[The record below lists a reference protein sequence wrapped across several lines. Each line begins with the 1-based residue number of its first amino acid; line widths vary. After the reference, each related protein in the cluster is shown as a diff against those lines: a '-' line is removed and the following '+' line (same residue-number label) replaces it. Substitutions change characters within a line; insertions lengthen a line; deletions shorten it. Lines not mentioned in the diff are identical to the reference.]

1 MAFLGC
7 STGPRESE
15 VVERLGHNYFG
26 ITTAE
31 LHEDIQMYE
40 DSERR
45 GEIQPVYLDQIGS
58 PYLILSRRSARSVR
72 FYFFEHGYSFG
83 PDVDNLLTKTEPS

>member
-7 STGPRESE
+7 STGPKESE
-15 VVERLGHNYFG
+15 IVAKLGHTYFG
-26 ITTAE
+26 ITPAE
-31 LHEDIQMYE
+31 LDDDIRSYE

-45 GEIQPVYLDQIGS
+45 GEIQPVYLDQLGD
-58 PYLILSRRSARSVR
+58 PYLILSRPDARSVR

-83 PDVDNLLTKTEPS
+83 RDVDGVLTKAEPA

>member
-15 VVERLGHNYFG
+15 IVGRLGHPYFG
-26 ITTAE
+26 ITPAE
-31 LHEDIQMYE
+31 LDDDIRMYE

-58 PYLILSRRSARSVR
+58 PYLILSRRGARSAR
-72 FYFFEHGYSFG
+72 FYFIEHGYSFG
-83 PDVDNLLTKTEPS
+83 PSVDHLLTKTEPA